1 MGKYDKFK
9 LEENQKPAKAL
20 HIFNKDKF
28 SHTKELS
35 VQKQVFNVYQLNIL
49 NNLIFLNK
57 VKNETIPVV
66 YLPKF
71 QKPAHPCSTNF
82 SKLNY
87 IKPTSQLSRSKYRIS
102 ARRPTLWN
110 EFLKDREKK
119 IGNLSPFKNKV
130 RSKLLSY
137 ENYGSPKVP
146 LVWCKIFL
154 IWCNNFDVSCK
165 IFLIW

>member
-20 HIFNKDKF
+20 QIFNKDKF
-28 SHTKELS
+28 SHTKELF
-35 VQKQVFNVYQLNIL
+35 VKKQVFNVYLLNIL
-49 NNLIFLNK
+49 NNLIFLHK

-71 QKPAHPCSTNF
+71 QKPAHPCPTDF

-110 EFLKDREKK
+110 EFLKDRKK
-119 IGNLSPFKNKV
+119 EIENLSPFKNKV

-146 LVWCKIFL
+146 LVWCKMFL